1 MKWVW
6 TLLGALSL
14 PAALFGVLWTLEGRT
29 GPALVA
35 HLGGGGVAAL
45 AAVRLRLRERG
56 HPWFELVTALA
67 VPFAGGVLAWIH
79 ATAALEIR
87 RAGVAEDFRDQISVQ
102 KRLGEEALPEI
113 DATPP
118 HPAFLTPMSDVLA
131 SDASNDEKRM
141 AIEGLAR
148 LETPQAVEI
157 LRQVLSSGTTEV
169 RFYAASVLEGLEERL
184 TERLM
189 TLERDVATGRRRGP
203 GTELE
208 IARTFLDYAYYRVAI
223 GPRRQEFLE
232 QAARHGSRAREHGS
246 DPEAHLV
253 EGRALLLLGRA
264 EAAEA
269 CFSRYVRT
277 ALHRGKALVWRAE
290 ARFRLGRYEAAAVDC
305 QQALAEGTVPDAVR
319 EAVETWA
326 ALAPGGAATTEA
338 TEAA

>member
-1 MKWVW
+1 
-6 TLLGALSL
+6 
-14 PAALFGVLWTLEGRT
+14 
-29 GPALVA
+29 
-35 HLGGGGVAAL
+35 
-45 AAVRLRLRERG
+45 
-56 HPWFELVTALA
+56 
-67 VPFAGGVLAWIH
+67 
-79 ATAALEIR
+79 
-87 RAGVAEDFRDQISVQ
+87 VAEDFRDQISVQ

-113 DATPP
+113 DVTPP
-118 HPAFLTPMSDVLA
+118 HPAFLTPMADVLA

-148 LETPQAVEI
+148 LETPQSVEVLRKI
-157 LRQVLSSGTTEV
+157 LSTGSTEV

-189 TLERDVATGRRRGP
+189 TLERDVASGRRRGP

-208 IARTFLDYAYYRVAI
+208 IARTFLDYAYYRVAL
-223 GPRRQEFLE
+223 GPRRLEYLE
-232 QAARHGSRAREHGS
+232 QAARHGGRAREHGS

-264 EAAEA
+264 EAAEE

-290 ARFRLGRYEAAAVDC
+290 ARFRLGRYEEAATDC
-305 QQALAEGTVPDAVR
+305 QHALAEGTVPAAVR

-326 ALAPGGAATTEA
+326 ALAPGGTGSTEA